1 VRITDVSSPPRTAAR
16 FVLPLALALVIASCA
31 DTTIP
36 REPRTTDPVLGV
48 ASRGSL
54 GDVITADGMTVYVY
68 TRDRPDESVCYG
80 ICATDWPPLLVTHSP
95 TLAAALPGRLGSL
108 VRSDGAKQLTY
119 DHRPLYL
126 YIEDPP
132 RTDQANG
139 QDVDHEWFVVH
150 P

>member
-1 VRITDVSSPPRTAAR
+1 MRLLAVALTML
-16 FVLPLALALVIASCA
+16 VLASCA

-36 REPRTTDPVLGV
+36 AHPRTSDPVIGV
-48 ASRGSL
+48 APRDKL

-68 TRDRPDESVCYG
+68 TKDLPRETVCYD
-80 ICATDWPPLLVTHSP
+80 ICAMNWPPLLVTHTP
-95 TLAAALPGRLGSL
+95 TLGHAFPGGSFGS
-108 VRSDGAKQLTY
+108 VTRTDGARQLTY
-119 DHRPLYL
+119 KELPLYL

-132 RTDQANG
+132 GTDQANG